1 MSHRPLSDL
10 DAVIGPER
18 VARAKKMAQRKMK
31 RMLIRDV
38 RKQLGLS
45 QTRVAKRMGIS
56 QSALS
61 QIEAQDD
68 MQLRTLTRLAK
79 AMGGEVEVVLRF
91 PDGDVALRSGR

>member
-1 MSHRPLSDL
+1 L